1 MHHPSLRPSASQVVL
16 SGPREAVMQT
26 AAAIEEL
33 TREELPLE
41 VQQAL
46 SRMLDEEKLV
56 SVPANRVGRVIG
68 SRGAVIQARRTTYHL
83 PLATRYLLLAT
94 CYLLLAT
101 YLLAT
106 HHPPLTTDC
115 LPRCSRRCVWRRV
128 PRSTCRR
135 ITPPGRPPW
144 RYAARRRQW
153 PRPSSPSSA
162 SSRRALKRDHSY
174 SLPVILYNTIYLPHR
189 DPRGDGR
196 ESVCSVCRFV
206 AKLSLIRI

>member
-16 SGPREAVMQT
+16 SGPREAVTQT

-94 CYLLLAT
+94 
-101 YLLAT
+101 

-162 SSRRALKRDHSY
+162 SSRRALNRAHSH
-174 SLPVILYNTIYLPHR
+174 SLPAILYILYICHT
-189 DPRGDGR
+189 
-196 ESVCSVCRFV
+196 V
-206 AKLSLIRI
+206 IR